1 MNLLISFHSIFQDK
15 ETSRRG
21 EEVEDAGWEDL
32 DVVGWMES
40 SDGGWEDSEE
50 EDKGHEEGAG
60 LDDEGVG

>member
-1 MNLLISFHSIFQDK
+1 
-15 ETSRRG
+15 
-21 EEVEDAGWEDL
+21 VEDAGWEDL